1 MTAIQNVRLE
11 IVENQ
16 DAAAALVSFE
26 LQASPTDLL
35 AGLTYVETVELIGLD
50 RIAGED
56 GRDEPIPGGRSD
68 GSVTFP
74 RQPLA
79 TSEAPVPL
87 GKLHRRRLLALPAAR
102 LDEDPAASPLIG
114 ISDADELRARVTLS
128 RSSRRFSAL
137 SNTLVLHRIVA
148 GFASVAA

>member
-26 LQASPTDLL
+26 LQADPTDLL
-35 AGLTYVETVELIGLD
+35 AGLTYVETVELIGVD

-56 GRDEPIPGGRSD
+56 GRDEPIPGGRSEA
-68 GSVTFP
+68 SVTFP
-74 RQPLA
+74 PQPLVA
-79 TSEAPVPL
+79 GVPVPPA
-87 GKLHRRRLLALPAAR
+87 KLQRRRLLALPAAR
-102 LDEDPAASPLIG
+102 LDEDPAAGPLIG
-114 ISDADELRARVTLS
+114 ISDADEIRARVTLS

>member
-26 LQASPTDLL
+26 LQADPTDLL
-35 AGLTYVETVELIGLD
+35 AGLTYVETVELIGVD

-56 GRDEPIPGGRSD
+56 GRDEPIPGGRSE

-74 RQPLA
+74 RQPLVA
-79 TSEAPVPL
+79 GVPVPPA
-87 GKLHRRRLLALPAAR
+87 KLQRRRLLALPAAR
-102 LDEDPAASPLIG
+102 LDEDPAAGPLIG
-114 ISDADELRARVTLS
+114 ISDADEIRARVTLS